1 MIGKHVLAIGLLVSF
16 GCASVVAQPVQPNQP
31 APATNP
37 LRRPPAAA
45 PAAPATPAAD
55 PAPAAAAAE
64 RKAPTPAQLAQ
75 RSKMKACGAEWQGL
89 KKAAATKGKTW
100 REFASECLKRN

>member
-1 MIGKHVLAIGLLVSF
+1 MVRKHSLAFALLASL
-16 GCASVVAQPVQPNQP
+16 GCGSAMAQTAQPSQP

-45 PAAPATPAAD
+45 PATPATPSTD
-55 PAPAAAAAE
+55 PAPAAAAPE

-75 RSKMKACGAEWQGL
+75 RSKMKACGAEWQAL
-89 KKAAATKGKTW
+89 KKAAATKGKPW

>member
-1 MIGKHVLAIGLLVSF
+1 MVRKHSLAFALLASL
-16 GCASVVAQPVQPNQP
+16 GCASAMAQTAPPSQP
-31 APATNP
+31 AQATNP
-37 LRRPPAAA
+37 LRRPAVPAPAAA
-45 PAAPATPAAD
+45 PATTD
-55 PAPAAAAAE
+55 PAPAAAAPE

-100 REFASECLKRN
+100 REFSSECLKRN

>member
-1 MIGKHVLAIGLLVSF
+1 MVRNHILALALLAGLGSA
-16 GCASVVAQPVQPNQP
+16 GAMAQTVQQGQT

-45 PAAPATPAAD
+45 PTTPATPATD
-55 PAPAAAAAE
+55 PAPAATAPE

-75 RSKMKACGAEWQGL
+75 RSKMKACGAEWQAL
-89 KKAAATKGKTW
+89 KKAAATKGKPW